1 MIKGIGCDLISISR
15 IKRALDR
22 NPALAERLF
31 TSREIAYCNQ
41 KANPAQSYAARF
53 AAKEAVLKALGTGW
67 AEQISWQD
75 IEISNNELG
84 CPEIVLSG
92 VALKRAEAVG
102 ITQCLLSLS
111 HDADL
116 AIAYVVME

>member
-15 IKRALDR
+15 IKRAIER

-31 TSREIAYCNQ
+31 TSREIAYCSQ

-75 IEISNNELG
+75 MEISNNELG
-84 CPEIVLSG
+84 CPEVTLLG
-92 VALKRAEAVG
+92 VALKRAEALG
-102 ITQCLLSLS
+102 ITHCLLSLS